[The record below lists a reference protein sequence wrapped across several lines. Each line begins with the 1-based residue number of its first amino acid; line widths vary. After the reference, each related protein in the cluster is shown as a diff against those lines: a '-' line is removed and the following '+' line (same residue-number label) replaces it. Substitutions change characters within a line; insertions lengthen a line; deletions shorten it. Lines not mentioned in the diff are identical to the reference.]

1 MYTYQ
6 VSDMSCGKCAEK
18 IQKAFDGISQVNDV
32 KINVESNE
40 VCVETSAPTSEIVE
54 IIKNAGY
61 SPVEL

>member
-1 MYTYQ
+1 MYTYE

-18 IQKAFDGISQVNDV
+18 IQKAFDGISQINDV
-32 KINVESNE
+32 KINVESKE

>member
-18 IQKAFDGISQVNDV
+18 IQKAFDRIGQVNDV
-32 KINVESNE
+32 KINVESKE
-40 VCVETSAPTSEIVE
+40 VCIDTTASTSEMMEV
-54 IIKNAGY
+54 IKSAGY

>member
-18 IQKAFDGISQVNDV
+18 IQKAFDGISQVNDI
-32 KINVESNE
+32 KINVESKE
-40 VCVETSAPTSEIVE
+40 VCVETSVPTSEIVE

>member
-32 KINVESNE
+32 KINVESKE
-40 VCVETSAPTSEIVE
+40 VCVETSAPTGEIVE

>member
-18 IQKAFDGISQVNDV
+18 ITKAFDGVSQVNEV
-32 KINVESNE
+32 KINVESKE
-40 VCVETSAPTSEIVE
+40 VCIDSSASTSEIIEV
-54 IIKNAGY
+54 IKSAGY

>member
-1 MYTYQ
+1 MYTYE

-18 IQKAFDGISQVNDV
+18 IQKAFDGISKVNDV
-32 KINVESNE
+32 KINVESKE
-40 VCVETSAPTSEIVE
+40 VYVETSAPTSEIVE